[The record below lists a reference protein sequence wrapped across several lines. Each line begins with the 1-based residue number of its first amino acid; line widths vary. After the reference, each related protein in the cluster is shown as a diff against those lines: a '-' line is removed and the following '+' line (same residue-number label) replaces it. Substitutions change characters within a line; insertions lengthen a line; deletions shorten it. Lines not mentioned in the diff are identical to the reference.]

1 MRKSKE
7 GVQEGKKPA
16 LDATRGRILARV
28 LSEDLRTVRGEDRLP
43 NSQSPFT
50 VDATR
55 TDPPPGYDIT
65 FAGSDNSI

>member
-7 GVQEGKKPA
+7 GAQKGRKTA

-28 LSEDLRTVRGEDRLP
+28 LSEDLRAVRGEDRSP
-43 NSQSPFT
+43 STQSPFS

-55 TDPPPGYDIT
+55 TDPPPGYDVTYI
-65 FAGSDNSI
+65 GSDNSI

>member
-7 GVQEGKKPA
+7 GIQEGKKTA
-16 LDATRGRILARV
+16 LDAARGRILARV
-28 LSEDLRTVRGEDRLP
+28 LSEDLRAVRGED
-43 NSQSPFT
+43 QSPMT

-65 FAGSDNSI
+65 FIGSDSSI

>member
-7 GVQEGKKPA
+7 SVQEGKKPV

-28 LSEDLRTVRGEDRLP
+28 LSEDLRAVRGEDRSP
-43 NSQSPFT
+43 STQSPFGA
-50 VDATR
+50 DATR

-65 FAGSDNSI
+65 YIGSDNSI